1 MKYIWRILKW
11 IGLSIGILLTA
22 IILAG
27 LAFRLFGPKPQPP
40 QGELIDVGGFKLHIN
55 TSGVKSNTPT
65 LVIEAG
71 AGGPTEF
78 YHWLSEGVKD
88 SMRVVRYD
96 RAGLGYS
103 DASNTPRSPET
114 IARELHMLLEKAG
127 ESPPYIL
134 AGHSMGGPY
143 IRVFTQLYPEEVVGL
158 FFLDS
163 THPERV
169 EHYDLPLASSSTFK
183 FIVWASHAAAVLGD
197 LGVVGLYD
205 RLFGPILP
213 DQGLPAEMNQRVS
226 GFLLAGKSLRAN
238 AKEMETYHSS
248 LKRAGK
254 ANEFGSIPIRVFTA
268 IEMNKEAYRARGID
282 PDQRLAK
289 NIALQKEYTQLSTDG
304 KQFLIDGNH
313 QSIFTRKENA
323 DIICQEVL
331 QLLEEL
337 KH

>member
-1 MKYIWRILKW
+1 MKVFLKILKW
-11 IGLSIGILLTA
+11 IGLSIGFLLTV

-27 LAFRLFGPKPQPP
+27 LVFRLFGPKPQAP
-40 QGELIDVGGFKLHIN
+40 QGELLDVGGFKLHIHA
-55 TSGVKSNTPT
+55 SGIKSNLPT

-88 SMRVVRYD
+88 RMRVVRYD
-96 RAGLGYS
+96 RAGLGHS
-103 DASNTPRSPET
+103 DASHTPRDPET
-114 IARELHMLLEKAG
+114 IARELHTLLEKAG

-143 IRVFTQLYPEEVVGL
+143 IRVFTQLYPEEVTGL

-169 EHYDLPLASSSTFK
+169 EHFDLPLASSSTFK
-183 FIVWASHAAAVLGD
+183 LIVWASHAAAVLGD

-205 RLFGPILP
+205 NFFGPILP
-213 DQGLPAEMNQRVS
+213 DQGLPAAMNQRVS
-226 GFLLAGKSLRAN
+226 DFLLEGKSLRAN

-254 ANEFGSIPIRVFTA
+254 ADNFGSIPIRVFTA

-331 QLLEEL
+331 QLSKEL
-337 KH
+337 KY